1 MVLSSFRFCW
11 SMVFLILGLV
21 LHNSFIN
28 AFLSSPGSMS
38 DMPPSRIISRP
49 VATHWHGSVLLRMSD
64 GDDNN
69 SDGNSRLR
77 DLGYSNDEIKRSI
90 PKPVKKAER
99 KVRIDMVQNIDAA
112 TLTAIGFGAIAFNFF
127 VLANMGDG
135 GIGGVVATII
145 NSF

>member
-1 MVLSSFRFCW
+1 MMISSLRFLCIMVL
-11 SMVFLILGLV
+11 LILGLV
-21 LHNSFIN
+21 LQRSFTN
-28 AFLSSPGSMS
+28 AFLPSPGSIS
-38 DMPPSRIISRP
+38 GMPQSRITSRP
-49 VATHWHGSVLLRMSD
+49 VATHYHSSVLLRMSD
-64 GDDNN
+64 GGDNN

-77 DLGYSNDEIKRSI
+77 DLGYSDDEIKRSM

-99 KVRIDMVQNIDAA
+99 KVRIDMVENIDAA

>member
-1 MVLSSFRFCW
+1 
-11 SMVFLILGLV
+11 
-21 LHNSFIN
+21 
-28 AFLSSPGSMS
+28 
-38 DMPPSRIISRP
+38 
-49 VATHWHGSVLLRMSD
+49 MSD
-64 GDDNN
+64 GGDNN

-77 DLGYSNDEIKRSI
+77 DLGYSDDEIKRSM

-99 KVRIDMVQNIDAA
+99 KVRIDMVENIDAA